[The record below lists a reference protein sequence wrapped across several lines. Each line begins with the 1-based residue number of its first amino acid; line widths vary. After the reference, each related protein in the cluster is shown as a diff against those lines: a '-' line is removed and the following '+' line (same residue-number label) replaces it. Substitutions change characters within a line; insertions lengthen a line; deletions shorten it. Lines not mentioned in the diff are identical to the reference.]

1 MSDELKE
8 LYQEMIIDHNNHP
21 CNFRKMDDHNTVAEG
36 YNPMCGDHITV
47 YMKIDDGIISD
58 ISFDG
63 VGCAISKA
71 SASIMTDELKGRKID
86 EALRIFENVHNML
99 LKDGSGS
106 ISNEDLGKISILS
119 GVCNFPMRVKCATL
133 AWHAMKNAIQSI
145 EVEAAC

>member
-21 CNFRKMDDHNTVAEG
+21 CNFRKMYDHNTVADG

-47 YMKIDDGIISD
+47 YMKVDEGVISD

-71 SASIMTDELKGRKID
+71 SASIMTDELKGRKIE
-86 EALRIFENVHNML
+86 EALRIFANVHEML
-99 LKDGSGS
+99 VNDGSAMPVS
-106 ISNEDLGKISILS
+106 FDELGKISILS

-133 AWHAMKNAIQSI
+133 AWHAMKSAIQSI
-145 EVEAAC
+145 EVVC